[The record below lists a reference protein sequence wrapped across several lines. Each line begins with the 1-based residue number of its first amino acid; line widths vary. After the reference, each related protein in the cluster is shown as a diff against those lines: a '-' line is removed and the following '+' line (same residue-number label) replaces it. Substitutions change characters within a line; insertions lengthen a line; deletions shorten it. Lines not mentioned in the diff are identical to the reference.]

1 MKCDFC
7 DNPKYVERLN
17 NKGVLENY
25 CVNCIEKLKRRESQ
39 KISLAIIKLYETLLQ
54 VLPRMKS
61 EKLSIAKQKA
71 YLASYIR
78 DLKEKSP
85 CRDCGKFYPYYVMDF
100 DHVRG
105 KKHANVMELI
115 PTLSKKKIDEE
126 IAKCEIVCSN
136 CHRIRTHMRK
146 MAKKGK

>member
-1 MKCDFC
+1 
-7 DNPKYVERLN
+7 
-17 NKGVLENY
+17 
-25 CVNCIEKLKRRESQ
+25 
-39 KISLAIIKLYETLLQ
+39 
-54 VLPRMKS
+54 MKS

-71 YLASYIR
+71 YLAQYLR
-78 DLKEKSP
+78 DLKTKTP
-85 CRDCGKFYPYYVMDF
+85 CVDCGINYPYYVMDF

-105 KKHANVMELI
+105 QKHANVMELVS
-115 PTLSKKKIDEE
+115 TLSKKKIDEE

>member
-1 MKCDFC
+1 
-7 DNPKYVERLN
+7 
-17 NKGVLENY
+17 
-25 CVNCIEKLKRRESQ
+25 
-39 KISLAIIKLYETLLQ
+39 
-54 VLPRMKS
+54 MKS

-71 YLASYIR
+71 YLAQYLR
-78 DLKEKSP
+78 DLKTKTP
-85 CRDCGKFYPYYVMDF
+85 CVDCGINYPYYVMDF

-105 KKHANVMELI
+105 QKHANVMELVS
-115 PTLSKKKIDEE
+115 TLSKKRIDEE